1 MAQAIVTYCDICL
14 SDDDVYEVGS
24 PLDGVQIGKARP
36 RTLDLCERH
45 RKEYVTPLEDLLQ
58 RLGTAIDKARAP
70 ITPAAA
76 LPASTGSRV
85 IEVADEQ
92 CPLCGEVY
100 RRTSG
105 ESHFASK
112 HPTASRARLFL
123 ERGLVD
129 AIFECDFGSGK
140 SKCDKAFLSRQGLGM
155 HKMRSHGLGFDEQ
168 A

>member
-1 MAQAIVTYCDICL
+1 MARAIITYCDICL
-14 SDDDVYEVGS
+14 TDDDTYEAGTTV
-24 PLDGVQIGKARP
+24 DGVQIGKTKP

-45 RKEYVTPLEDLLQ
+45 RKEYVQPLEDLLQ
-58 RLGTAIDKARAP
+58 RLGTPIDKALP
-70 ITPAAA
+70 PVAAAGA
-76 LPASTGSRV
+76 LPAAQGKRV

-92 CPLCGEVY
+92 CPLCGDVY

-129 AIFECDFGSGK
+129 TIFDCDERDGK
-140 SKCDKAFLSRQGLGM
+140 RKCDKAFLSKQGLGM
-155 HKMRSHGLGFDEQ
+155 HKMRVHGIAHADQ
-168 A
+168 P